1 MHNENTTH
9 YRANVYINGSLLT
22 EESTCTVKRTDG
34 GNTVKTVAKGFAGRS
49 PGAPMTAITVKN
61 AVPSAD
67 FEFNPGA
74 FMGNTEAIEV
84 SVFAAGKTL
93 TCTGFIT
100 NNNFK
105 ECANSTSMRLAF
117 TFEGGESKWTT

>member
-1 MHNENTTH
+1 MSTTVQR
-9 YRANVYINGSLLT
+9 YTKAVVYINGSLLT

-74 FMGNTEAIEV
+74 FMGNTEEVEV

-93 TCTGFIT
+93 TATGFIT
-100 NNNFK
+100 SDNFQHGV
-105 ECANSTSMRLAF
+105 EAAAELEF
-117 TFEGGESKWTT
+117 EFEGGFADWE

>member
-1 MHNENTTH
+1 MSKRYTK
-9 YRANVYINGSLLT
+9 AVVYINGNLLT

-61 AVPSAD
+61 AVPSVD

-74 FMGNTEAIEV
+74 FMGNTEPVEV

-93 TCTGFIT
+93 TVTGFIT
-100 NNNFK
+100 SDNFQHGV
-105 ECANSTSMRLAF
+105 EAAAELEF
-117 TFEGGESKWTT
+117 EFEGGFSDWE